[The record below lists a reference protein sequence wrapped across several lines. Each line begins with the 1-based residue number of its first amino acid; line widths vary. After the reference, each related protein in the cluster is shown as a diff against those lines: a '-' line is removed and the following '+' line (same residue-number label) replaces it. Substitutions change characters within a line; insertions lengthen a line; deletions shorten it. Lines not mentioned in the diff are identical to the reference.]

1 MLDVDISEI
10 AVIAVIA
17 LVVIGPKDLPK
28 VLRVL
33 GQWTKKARSMAGEF
47 QKSVDDMMRESELD
61 DLRKQA
67 QAFNTVNVQAEIER
81 AVDPK
86 GEVASAL
93 SIENHQKEAA
103 AVLPPPSEAPSL
115 EAPAG
120 DPAPAQPEA
129 KP

>member
-1 MLDVDISEI
+1 MLDVDISEV

-28 VLRVL
+28 VLRVM
-33 GQWTKKARSMAGEF
+33 GQWTRKARAMAGEF

-93 SIENHQKEAA
+93 SIENHQTNAA
-103 AVLPPPSEAPSL
+103 AVLPPPSD
-115 EAPAG
+115 APA
-120 DPAPAQPEA
+120 DEPPTAQPETQPEA
-129 KP
+129 KS